1 VKKFAYIVSL
11 LLVVAV
17 VYGCAKAQG
26 YTPSQKRQYTQDM
39 KRDTLQ
45 ELYSKK
51 PETRSLVKNA
61 AGYAV
66 FNNIN
71 TQLLWFGTGN
81 GFGVVVDNRTGKN
94 TYMSMAEA
102 GVGIGIAIKDFR
114 EVIIFNSR
122 EKLNKFVTSGWDI
135 GTAQASAEAKYDEE
149 GASAAGEANFD
160 ADVVVYQLTE
170 KGISLRINLGAS
182 KYWKNDELNQ

>member
-1 VKKFAYIVSL
+1 MKKSVCIVSL

-66 FNNIN
+66 FSNIN
-71 TQLLWFGTGN
+71 MQLLWFGTGN
-81 GFGVVVDNRTGKN
+81 GFGVVVDNRNGKN
-94 TYMSMAEA
+94 TYMNMGEA
-102 GVGIGIAIKDFR
+102 GVGIGVAIKDFR

-122 EKLNKFVTSGWDI
+122 EKLNKFVTSGWNI
-135 GTAQASAEAKYDEE
+135 GTVQASAEAKYDEE
-149 GASAAGEANFD
+149 GASAAGEANLD

-182 KYWKNDELNQ
+182 KYWKNDKLNQ

>member
-1 VKKFAYIVSL
+1 VKKFAYIASL

-17 VYGCAKAQG
+17 VYGCAKAKG
-26 YTPSQKRQYTQDM
+26 YTPEQKRQYTQDM

-81 GFGVVVDNRTGKN
+81 GFGVVVDNRTDKN

-102 GVGIGIAIKDFR
+102 GVGIGVAIKDFR
-114 EVIIFNSR
+114 QVIVFNSR
-122 EKLNKFVTSGWDI
+122 SKLNNFIKSGWNV
-135 GTAQASAEAKYDEE
+135 GKAQASAEAKYEEE
-149 GASAAGEANFD
+149 GASSAGEANLD

-170 KGISLRINLGAS
+170 KGISLRVNIGAA
-182 KYWKNDELNQ
+182 KYWKNDELN